1 MAENNI
7 AGSDGAVYINID
19 EGLKRVINN
28 GKLFAKLLNKFKT
41 ENAGLLDDALGHV
54 DAGDFEKAKVSIH
67 TLKGVAANLA
77 LTELYKQTLETEIQI
92 KAGALTEETRESV
105 KKCLAETLMLI
116 DGVIA
121 KYGG

>member
-1 MAENNI
+1 MAENSI
-7 AGSDGAVYINID
+7 TGSGGAVYINID

-41 ENAGLLDDALGHV
+41 ENAYFLDETLGYV

-77 LTELYKQTLETEIQI
+77 LTELYKQTLETETQI
-92 KAGALTEETRESV
+92 KAGAVTEETRESI
-105 KKCLAETLMLI
+105 KKCLAETLMVI
-116 DGVIA
+116 DEVIA